1 MPNMNGYE
9 LLRNIRNHRATQSI
23 PVILLSAK
31 AEEGDNIKGLDK
43 GASDYLTKPFSARE
57 LIARV
62 RVNIKLSYLRQQL
75 YLHQCHQ
82 AETKQLLFSISN
94 KIHSGYDLKETLAS
108 AVEEIHNILP
118 SDRLF
123 VVANEQFEGG
133 DDVIVAFSAK
143 DKNETNLEGHTVKYT
158 SEQIKKQSDPKLSG
172 KIVDIGKKGVLCSSC
187 GGNKLEDHFSIA
199 NKTLSEIENENKFIK
214 PESQIASI
222 ENMVQHSDHKDLEIA
237 IIPKFYSVIV
247 QNHVSLLAVAIIV
260 NNSIWGW
267 IKAHRL
273 PNHNWLDWE
282 KEFLQQISNQISLA
296 ITHSKLSEEKL
307 KKDAQMEAAKA
318 ANEAKGQILANTSH
332 GAIIGVLSALEETPL
347 TEDQKDMIDIMS
359 RASDV
364 VLSVVNDI
372 LDAAKLEAQKI
383 KLMNRAF
390 NLFDL
395 VEKTLELFGERAG
408 TKQIELILDCEPNKL
423 PKFVITDPERF
434 QQVLVNLLSNSI
446 KFTDNGQVILKIS
459 ISSCGDVIEESSG
472 AKGHEF
478 KGKSKLLVEISDTGI
493 GIEPAF
499 IKVIFDSFSQGDA
512 SMTRRHDGTG
522 LGLSICKH
530 LVSINGG
537 ELRVQSEL
545 GKGSKFWFTWN
556 IEPLAMSVTQT
567 TSIPQISQPL
577 TSSEEPTTL
586 TFPSM
591 IRSKRVLIIDPV
603 ENARNSLV
611 KLIRASIDVVDA
623 FDSCE
628 EGINKARQLKAEQNG
643 SPYDLVFLN
652 VYLETAEIVKR
663 AALQLR
669 LICGQ
674 GLSIAFLVF
683 WSVKGRAL
691 GKVLINQIG
700 GHAAALC
707 KPVMQKKLFD
717 CLYNNSLFKQ
727 TDTSDT
733 SEYYMREYNAIRSLV
748 DIRTDKFYYNNRP
761 TSSINE
767 KVQMTIE
774 GVEDDLRS
782 RREDINAMIIDQ
794 DCVSK
799 DQKVNVIEQ
808 VSNKTSTGKAANV
821 VIGVKRNVSEK
832 NDNNPRAQK
841 SRSRTMPKSKC
852 ILCVED
858 NPINLKVIKHQLSKL
873 GYPTLSAT
881 NGQEAIN
888 LVEAEY
894 ANLPSDHNSSSLD
907 GNLNNSSDTSSR
919 ISLILMDCA
928 MPILSGF
935 DASISIRQMQPPAS
949 NIPIIALTA
958 SAVQGTRDKC
968 LESGMNDF
976 LTKPLR
982 IPELK
987 EMLNK
992 WLGDDE

>member
-9 LLRNIRNHRATQSI
+9 LLKNIRNNNATQSI

-31 AEEGDNIKGLDK
+31 AEEGDSIIGLDK

-57 LIARV
+57 LMARV

-75 YLHQCHQ
+75 FLHQYHQ

-94 KIHSGYDLKETLAS
+94 KIHSGYNLKETLSS

-123 VVANEQFEGG
+123 VVANEQYEGG
-133 DDVIVAFSAK
+133 NDVIVAFSAK
-143 DKNETNLEGHTVKYT
+143 DKNEKNLEGNIVKYT
-158 SEQIKKQSDPKLSG
+158 SEQIKKQSDPALFG
-172 KIVDIGKKGVLCSSC
+172 KGDIGKKGMLCSSC
-187 GGNKLEDHFSIA
+187 GGSKLDDHFLIA
-199 NKTLSEIENENKFIK
+199 NKTLSEIENENKFIE
-214 PESQIASI
+214 PGSQISAI

-237 IIPKFYSVIV
+237 IIPKFYSFIV
-247 QNHVSLLAVAIIV
+247 QKHVSLLAVAIIV

-332 GAIIGVLSALEETPL
+332 ELRTPLGAIIGVLSALEETPL

-372 LDAAKLEAQKI
+372 LDAAKMEAQKI

-395 VEKTLELFGERAG
+395 VEKTIELFGERAG

-423 PKFVITDPERF
+423 PKFVISDPERL

-446 KFTDNGQVILKIS
+446 KFTDNGQIVFKIS
-459 ISSCGDVIEESSG
+459 ISSYDDVIEESSDASAAFE
-472 AKGHEF
+472 AKGQEI
-478 KGKSKLLVEISDTGI
+478 KGKSKLLVEIVDTGI

-556 IEPLAMSVTQT
+556 VDPIAMTATQISSMPQIPQST
-567 TSIPQISQPL
+567 TSSDD
-577 TSSEEPTTL
+577 PTNL

-591 IRSKRVLIIDPV
+591 IRSKRVLVIYSV
-603 ENARNSLV
+603 ENARHSLV
-611 KLIRASIDVVDA
+611 KLISASVDKVDA
-623 FDSCE
+623 FDTCE
-628 EGINKARQLKAEQNG
+628 EGINKARQLKSEQNG

-652 VYLETAEIVKR
+652 VYLETADSVKS

-669 LICGQ
+669 SICGQ
-674 GLSIAFLVF
+674 DLSIAFLVF

-727 TDTSDT
+727 QSDVSDT
-733 SEYYMREYNAIRSLV
+733 SEYDMREYNAIRSLV
-748 DIRTDKFYYNNRP
+748 DIRTEKYYFNNKRINDKVP
-761 TSSINE
+761 
-767 KVQMTIE
+767 MTIE
-774 GVEDDLRS
+774 ADENHHRS
-782 RREDINAMIIDQ
+782 RGEDLNAMIIDQ
-794 DCVSK
+794 ECVIK
-799 DQKVNVIEQ
+799 DQKVNLIEPQ
-808 VSNKTSTGKAANV
+808 VSNITSTGKEANV
-821 VIGVKRNVSEK
+821 VIGVKRNVCEK

-841 SRSRTMPKSKC
+841 SRSRAMSKSKF
-852 ILCVED
+852 
-858 NPINLKVIKHQLSKL
+858 IKHQLSKL

-881 NGQEAIN
+881 NGQEAVN

-894 ANLPSDHNSSSLD
+894 AKLPSDHNSSSNPPEPPL
-907 GNLNNSSDTSSR
+907 R

-935 DASISIRQMQPPAS
+935 DASRAIRMMQPPAS

-992 WLGDDE
+992 WLGNDE